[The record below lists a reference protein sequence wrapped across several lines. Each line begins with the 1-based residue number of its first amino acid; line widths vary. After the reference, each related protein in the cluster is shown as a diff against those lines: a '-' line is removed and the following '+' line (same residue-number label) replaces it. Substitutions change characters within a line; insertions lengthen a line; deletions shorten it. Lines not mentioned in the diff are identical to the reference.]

1 MCFFVR
7 GVHHG
12 KKVDRPKKN
21 DFSKCRSSVPPNC
34 GNTAPFRQ
42 CSKVDSPRSNFTRF
56 TCRSSGCG
64 CCCRTSGTKGM
75 GQNKGKK
82 GLVMMD
88 SFLVG
93 ICCWKRGIR
102 GYGYA
107 TPTLLFFYESWPS
120 PSPKKAKFMKQFSS
134 VSRNPINETPLVP
147 IGIPI
152 SHGNPIPQPRGKM
165 LGFASG
171 VRKANLRNGLKFPTK
186 KTRFVGF
193 PFTVVTTRILSVLV
207 TFIYHNFGEG
217 GQPGQPKV

>member
-1 MCFFVR
+1 MFLQIVAIQHLFDNAAKWIHRGPTSPGLPAVPLVVVVVVGPREPRAWAKTRAKRVWWWWTASWLEFVVGNGAYGVTDTPRQRYCF
-7 GVHHG
+7 
-12 KKVDRPKKN
+12 
-21 DFSKCRSSVPPNC
+21 S
-34 GNTAPFRQ
+34 
-42 CSKVDSPRSNFTRF
+42 
-56 TCRSSGCG
+56 
-64 CCCRTSGTKGM
+64 
-75 GQNKGKK
+75 
-82 GLVMMD
+82 
-88 SFLVG
+88 
-93 ICCWKRGIR
+93 I
-102 GYGYA
+102 
-107 TPTLLFFYESWPS
+107 SWPS

-207 TFIYHNFGEG
+207 TFICHNFGEG